1 MASLLQLT
9 SVIQPF
15 LMLLNNSVGA
25 QGSQTQN
32 ITLFNAT
39 QNATAEAAPLKMPT
53 DVSSLITF
61 IYSFSALRDYLK
73 LIVLGGALETLRRLY
88 SASYAGLVD
97 RFFITATFESED
109 LSFGG
114 YRFFVAANC
123 ISLTQSIRMDDVL
136 AFFSS
141 SVPSVPGLFR
151 QHHQLL
157 T

>member
-9 SVIQPF
+9 SVVQPF
-15 LMLLNNSVGA
+15 LMLLNNSIETS
-25 QGSQTQN
+25 GSQTQN
-32 ITLFNAT
+32 ITMFNVT
-39 QNATAEAAPLKMPT
+39 QNATAVDTALKMPT

-88 SASYAGLVD
+88 SASYSSLVD

-114 YRFFVAANC
+114 HSFFFALPV
-123 ISLTQSIRMDDVL
+123 T
-136 AFFSS
+136 
-141 SVPSVPGLFR
+141 
-151 QHHQLL
+151 
-157 T
+157 